1 MATYITFLAADKDGA
16 LSTTVRERP
25 EEVEQAIRG
34 RVDQPARLTRQ
45 DNGEPIYVNPA
56 GVAYFQGADD

>member
-1 MATYITFLAADKDGA
+1 MATYIAFLAVDKEGA
-16 LSTTVRERP
+16 LSATVSESP

-34 RVDQPARLTRQ
+34 RVDEPARLTRE

-56 GVAYFQGADD
+56 GVAYFQRMGA

>member
-1 MATYITFLAADKDGA
+1 MATYIAFLAADKDGA
-16 LSTTVRERP
+16 LSATVSERP

-34 RVDQPARLTRQ
+34 RVDEPARLTRE

-56 GVAYFQGADD
+56 GVAYFQRADE